1 MNDLRTEILTDAEK
15 VLKENKNGSIF
26 YLEAPTGSGKSNT
39 ALDLSFQ
46 LVKNCEDLHK
56 IYYIY
61 PFNTLVEQNMEN
73 LRKVFGSN
81 KEILEQIA
89 VINSLTPIKMS
100 QRQKKAEEETED
112 TLYYQKA
119 LLDRQFLNYPMIIST
134 HVSLFDVMFG
144 NTKESAFGFH
154 QLMNSVI
161 VLDRN
166 SNSYKNGNM
175 G

>member
-1 MNDLRTEILTDAEK
+1 
-15 VLKENKNGSIF
+15 
-26 YLEAPTGSGKSNT
+26 
-39 ALDLSFQ
+39 
-46 LVKNCEDLHK
+46 
-56 IYYIY
+56 
-61 PFNTLVEQNMEN
+61 MEN

-112 TLYYQKA
+112 TLYYQRA

-161 VLDRN
+161 VLDEIQ
-166 SNSYKNGNM
+166 SYKNGIWGEMIYFLKQFASLLNM
-175 G
+175 KIIIMSATLPNLDILSGSTYKAVGANEEQR